1 VRKLLLATTLA
12 SATIIG
18 HALAESTASAETSSV
33 EMLIPANAYKTLIFI
48 NITVKIL
55 PTDGDRFTALLRT
68 AAAEAPKASVFVKLN
83 SPGGNVGAAVTM
95 ASVITHIHATVT
107 VNGTCASSCFLLF
120 AAGENKGI
128 APGSQIGVHSV
139 SNEKGVEDADTAAVT
154 LALARI
160 YSEIGVPT
168 DITGRMVTTA
178 PNDIAW
184 LTVTELA
191 KMHVTWFKEPL
202 NKSPSTR
209 SRIDL

>member
-1 VRKLLLATTLA
+1 
-12 SATIIG
+12 
-18 HALAESTASAETSSV
+18 
-33 EMLIPANAYKTLIFI
+33 M
-48 NITVKIL
+48 
-55 PTDGDRFTALLRT
+55 
-68 AAAEAPKASVFVKLN
+68 
-83 SPGGNVGAAVTM
+83 
-95 ASVITHIHATVT
+95 
-107 VNGTCASSCFLLF
+107 
-120 AAGENKGI
+120 
-128 APGSQIGVHSV
+128 
-139 SNEKGVEDADTAAVT
+139 VT